1 MASDLTVL
9 VGDVGGSNT
18 RLALA
23 GPEIGVTGLK
33 HFPNDSYSS
42 LDEVLAAYCAQPDLP
57 PLQGCC
63 LAVAGPVYGGTYRL
77 TNRDWHG
84 TAAGLAERLPL
95 EPGGGVDVVN
105 DLAALGYALPVLIPG
120 QLSSLR
126 AGRQQGEQALVAG
139 VGTGFNVS
147 LSAGGNTIEAEL
159 GHASLPDP
167 LAQELARLLGRS
179 PEEFP
184 SVEELFSG
192 RGLVRLH
199 RALGGDPSEGGAE
212 IVAAFQ
218 DGEEHVAQRSVPAWA
233 RLLGLLARELVPAY
247 MPGQGIFFAG
257 SVARG
262 VLGTGARGD
271 FLAAF
276 AEPGG
281 KLAAQCAT
289 TPLWLITDDAAGV
302 SGTARY
308 AIEAAQRRGAA
319 PVRA

>member
-63 LAVAGPVYGGTYRL
+63 LAVAGPVYGGTGRL

-95 EPGGGVDVVN
+95 ETGGRVDVVN
-105 DLAALGYALPVLIPG
+105 DLAALGHALPVLIPG

-218 DGEEHVAQRSVPAWA
+218 DGEEHVASAA
-233 RLLGLLARELVPAY
+233 CLLGRGCLGCWPANWCL
-247 MPGQGIFFAG
+247 PICRVRGSSLPVASPAG
-257 SVARG
+257 C
-262 VLGTGARGD
+262 L
-271 FLAAF
+271 
-276 AEPGG
+276 
-281 KLAAQCAT
+281 
-289 TPLWLITDDAAGV
+289 
-302 SGTARY
+302 
-308 AIEAAQRRGAA
+308 A
-319 PVRA
+319 PVRAVIFWRPLPNRGANLPRNAQPRPCG